1 MKPEKELVES
11 QKRNAAL
18 EAVKHVED
26 RFIVGLGSGSTAAY
40 AIEAI
45 GERIRREH
53 LALMAVPTSYQ
64 AFLLA
69 AKCGVPITTLEEHPI
84 IDLTIDGADQIDPKL
99 NLIKGM
105 GAALAREKIVAS
117 MSRKNVIIADES
129 KKVKFLGE
137 NNHPV
142 PVEVLPFAITAVK
155 QKIEK
160 IGGKAVLREG
170 KGKLGPVITD
180 NGNALI
186 EAFFGVIDDAAD
198 LEKKVKMIPGVIE
211 TGLFVGLSDTAYVG
225 TISSVVRIEKKTD

>member
-1 MKPEKELVES
+1 
-11 QKRNAAL
+11 
-18 EAVKHVED
+18 
-26 RFIVGLGSGSTAAY
+26 
-40 AIEAI
+40 
-45 GERIRREH
+45 
-53 LALMAVPTSYQ
+53 
-64 AFLLA
+64 
-69 AKCGVPITTLEEHPI
+69 
-84 IDLTIDGADQIDPKL
+84 
-99 NLIKGM
+99 LIKGM

-155 QKIEK
+155 KKIEK

-170 KGKLGPVITD
+170 NGKLGPVITD

-186 EAFFGVIDDAAD
+186 EAFFGVIDNAAD
-198 LEKKVKMIPGVIE
+198 MEKKVKMIPGVIE